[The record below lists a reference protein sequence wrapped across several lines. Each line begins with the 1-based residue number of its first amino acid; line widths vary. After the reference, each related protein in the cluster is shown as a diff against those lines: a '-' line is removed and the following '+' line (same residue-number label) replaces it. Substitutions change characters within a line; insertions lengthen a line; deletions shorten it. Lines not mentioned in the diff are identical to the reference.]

1 MKGFCMPGREHAE
14 KLWSNLMELG
24 VRRLVA
30 LALIGLATIATV
42 GAGAFYLSRPEQTVL
57 YTGLEGEDVT
67 RIGSA
72 LRDAGI
78 SFDISADGSAVM
90 VSHAQ
95 TAKARMLLAEKGLPR
110 GANSGYELFDEL
122 GSLGLTSFMQEV
134 TRVRAL
140 EGELARTIQLMKGIR
155 AARVHIVLPE
165 KGSFRRDQ
173 QPPSASVVIRSDVP
187 DDIRTADAIRHLV
200 AAGVPG
206 MEASKVTVLD
216 TSGGILA
223 AGKDPTKASAG
234 ELASLETAVSNR
246 IQENIRKTLTPYLG
260 LDNFQVSVAA
270 ELNTDRKTI
279 AETIFDPD
287 SRIERSVRTIRE
299 NENAQN
305 SSVSAPTTVEQN
317 LPEEDVAADNGERS
331 SEENER
337 REETVNYEISSKR
350 IETSQDGYRVD
361 RLSIAVL
368 VDKARL
374 AQSLGGEPT
383 QAQIQEQLAEIEAL
397 VASSAGVENSRGD
410 HVKVSVVDFIDGGR
424 AMQPVPPVSVTEY
437 LLRQSG
443 NIINALAILTVSML
457 VIWFG
462 LRPAVAALVPQVAK
476 PQVEMA
482 ELGMLPDGSEAS
494 AETVDGDQTF
504 LVPPDHS
511 DLLHDLNSKR
521 NQSALRK
528 LESLLEYNEEQ
539 SAAILRQWLYESER
553 V

>member
-1 MKGFCMPGREHAE
+1 MPGREHAE
-14 KLWSNLMELG
+14 KLWANLMELG

-42 GAGAFYLSRPEQTVL
+42 GAGAYYLSRPEQTVL
-57 YTGLEGEDVT
+57 YTGLDGDDVT

-78 SFDISADGSAVM
+78 QFDISADGGSVM

-187 DDIRTADAIRHLV
+187 DDVRTADAIRHLV

-234 ELASLETAVSNR
+234 QLASLETAVSNR

-270 ELNTDRKTI
+270 ELNTDRKMI

-317 LPEEDVAADNGERS
+317 LPEEDVSSENGERS

-350 IETSQDGYRVD
+350 IETSQDGYKVD

-383 QAQIQEQLAEIEAL
+383 QAQIQEQLTEIEAL
-397 VASSAGVENSRGD
+397 VASSAGVESTRGD
-410 HVKVSVVDFIDGGR
+410 HVKVSVVDFVDGGK
-424 AMQPVPPVSVTEY
+424 ALEPIPPISITEY

-462 LRPAVAALVPQVAK
+462 LRPAVAALVPQVSQ

-482 ELGMLPDGSEAS
+482 ELGMLPEGAEVEQETYDGEQA
-494 AETVDGDQTF
+494 F

-511 DLLHDLNSKR
+511 DMLQDLNSKR

>member
-1 MKGFCMPGREHAE
+1 MPGREHAE
-14 KLWSNLMELG
+14 KLWANLMELG

-42 GAGAFYLSRPEQTVL
+42 GAGAYYLSRPEQTAL
-57 YTGLEGEDVT
+57 YTGLDGEDVT

-78 SFDISADGSAVM
+78 QFDISADGSSVM

-234 ELASLETAVSNR
+234 QLASLETAVSNR

-270 ELNTDRKTI
+270 ELNTDRKMI

-317 LPEEDVAADNGERS
+317 LPEEDVSSENGERS

-350 IETSQDGYRVD
+350 IETSQDGYKVD

-374 AQSLGGEPT
+374 MQSLGGEPT
-383 QAQIQEQLAEIEAL
+383 QAQIQEQLTEIEAL
-397 VASSAGVENSRGD
+397 VASSAGVEDARGD
-410 HVKVSVVDFIDGGR
+410 HVKVSVVDFIDGGK
-424 AMQPVPPVSVTEY
+424 ALEPIPPLSVSEY

-462 LRPAVAALVPQVAK
+462 LRPAVAALVPQMAK

-482 ELGMLPDGSEAS
+482 ELGMLPEG
-494 AETVDGDQTF
+494 AEVAAEPFEGEQGF

-511 DLLHDLNSKR
+511 DMLQDLNSKR

>member
-1 MKGFCMPGREHAE
+1 MPGREHAE
-14 KLWSNLMELG
+14 KLWANLMELG

-42 GAGAFYLSRPEQTVL
+42 GAGAYYLSRPEQTVL
-57 YTGLEGEDVT
+57 YTGLDGEDVT

-78 SFDISADGSAVM
+78 PFDINSEGSAVM

-187 DDIRTADAIRHLV
+187 DDVRTADAIRHLV

-206 MEASKVTVLD
+206 MQADKVTVLD

-234 ELASLETAVSNR
+234 QLASLETAVSSR

-260 LDNFQVSVAA
+260 LDNFEVSVAA

-287 SRIERSVRTIRE
+287 SRTERSIRTIRE

-305 SSVSAPTTVEQN
+305 SSVSAPTTVEQI
-317 LPEEDVAADNGERS
+317 LPEEDVSADNGERS

-368 VDKARL
+368 VDKSRL

-383 QAQIQEQLAEIEAL
+383 QAQLDEQLTEIEAL
-397 VASSAGVENSRGD
+397 VASSAGIEKERGD
-410 HVKVSVVDFIDGGR
+410 LVKVAVVDFIDGGR
-424 AMQPVPPVSVTEY
+424 A
-437 LLRQSG
+437 
-443 NIINALAILTVSML
+443 
-457 VIWFG
+457 
-462 LRPAVAALVPQVAK
+462 
-476 PQVEMA
+476 
-482 ELGMLPDGSEAS
+482 
-494 AETVDGDQTF
+494 
-504 LVPPDHS
+504 
-511 DLLHDLNSKR
+511 
-521 NQSALRK
+521 
-528 LESLLEYNEEQ
+528 
-539 SAAILRQWLYESER
+539 
-553 V
+553 

>member
-1 MKGFCMPGREHAE
+1 MPGREHAE
-14 KLWSNLMELG
+14 KLWANLMELG
-24 VRRLVA
+24 VRRLIA

-42 GAGAFYLSRPEQTVL
+42 GAGAYYLSRPEQTIL
-57 YTGLEGEDVT
+57 YTGLDGEDVT
-67 RIGSA
+67 RIGAA

-78 SFDISADGSAVM
+78 VFDINADGSAVL

-140 EGELARTIQLMKGIR
+140 EGELARTIQLMQGIR

-165 KGSFRRDQ
+165 KGSFRRDR
-173 QPPSASVVIRSDVP
+173 QPPSASVVIRSDVA

-206 MEASKVTVLD
+206 MEAGKVTVLD

-223 AGKDPTKASAG
+223 AGEDPSKASAG
-234 ELASLETAVSNR
+234 QLASLETAVSNR

-260 LDNFQVSVAA
+260 LENFQVSVAA

-287 SRIERSVRTIRE
+287 SRTERSVRTIRE

-305 SSVSAPTTVEQN
+305 SSASAPTTVEQN
-317 LPEEDVAADNGERS
+317 LPEEDVTAENGERS

-350 IETSQDGYRVD
+350 VETSQDGYRVD

-368 VDKARL
+368 VDKVRL
-374 AQSLGGEPT
+374 TQSLGGEPT
-383 QAQIQEQLAEIEAL
+383 QVQLQEQLTEIEAL
-397 VASSAGVENSRGD
+397 VASSAGVERARGD
-410 HVKVSVVDFIDGGR
+410 HVKVSVVEFIDGGR
-424 AMQPVPPVSVTEY
+424 VLEPVPPVSIAEY

-462 LRPAVAALVPQVAK
+462 LRPAVAALVPQVSR

-482 ELGMLPDGSEAS
+482 ELGMLPEGTDGEV
-494 AETVDGDQTF
+494 EPMEGEQTF

-511 DLLHDLNSKR
+511 DLLQDLNSKR

-528 LESLLEYNEEQ
+528 LESLLEFNEEQ
-539 SAAILRQWLYESER
+539 SAAILRQWLYDSER
-553 V
+553 A

>member
-1 MKGFCMPGREHAE
+1 MPGREHAE
-14 KLWSNLMELG
+14 KLWANLMELG

-42 GAGAFYLSRPEQTVL
+42 GAGAFYLSRPEQTAL
-57 YTGLEGEDVT
+57 YTGLTGEDVT

-78 SFDISADGSAVM
+78 QFDINADGTAVM
-90 VSHAQ
+90 VNHAQ
-95 TAKARMLLAEKGLPR
+95 TARARMLLAEKGLPR
-110 GANSGYELFDEL
+110 GANSGYELFDDL

-206 MEASKVTVLD
+206 MDASKVTVLD

-223 AGKDPTKASAG
+223 AGEDPTKAAAG
-234 ELASLETAVSNR
+234 QMASLETAVSNR

-260 LDNFQVSVAA
+260 LENFQVSVAA
-270 ELNTDRKTI
+270 DLNTDRKMI

-305 SSVSAPTTVEQN
+305 SSNAAPTTVEQN
-317 LPEEDVAADNGERS
+317 LPEEDVQAGEGERS

-337 REETVNYEISSKR
+337 REETVNYEISSTR
-350 IETSQDGYRVD
+350 IETSQDGYRVE

-368 VDKARL
+368 VDKSRL
-374 AQSLGGEPT
+374 AASLGGEPT
-383 QAQIQEQLAEIEAL
+383 QAQIDEQLEEIQAL
-397 VASSAGVENSRGD
+397 VASSAGVEEGRGD
-410 HVKVSVVDFIDGGR
+410 NVKVSVVDFVDGGR
-424 AMQPVPPVSVTEY
+424 DLSPIPPISVTEY

-443 NIINALAILTVSML
+443 NIINALAILIVSML

-462 LRPAVAALVPQVAK
+462 LRPAVAALVPQVTNQQA
-476 PQVEMA
+476 EMA
-482 ELGMLPDGSEAS
+482 ELGMLPEGADVPVEP
-494 AETVDGDQTF
+494 AEGEQAF
-504 LVPPDHS
+504 LIPPDHS
-511 DLLHDLNSKR
+511 DMLQDLNSKR

-528 LESLLEYNEEQ
+528 LESLLEFNEAQ

>member
-1 MKGFCMPGREHAE
+1 MPGREHAE
-14 KLWSNLMELG
+14 KLWANLMELG
-24 VRRLVA
+24 VRRLIA

-42 GAGAFYLSRPEQTVL
+42 GAGAYYLSRPEQTVL
-57 YTGLEGEDVT
+57 YTGLDGEDVT

-78 SFDISADGSAVM
+78 PFDINSEGSAVM

-187 DDIRTADAIRHLV
+187 DDVRTADAIRHLV

-206 MEASKVTVLD
+206 MQADKVTVLD

-223 AGKDPTKASAG
+223 AGQDPTKASAG
-234 ELASLETAVSNR
+234 QLASLETAVSSR

-260 LDNFQVSVAA
+260 LDNFEVSVAA

-287 SRIERSVRTIRE
+287 SRTERSIRTIRE

-317 LPEEDVAADNGERS
+317 LPEEDVSADNGERS

-368 VDKARL
+368 VDKSRL

-383 QAQIQEQLAEIEAL
+383 QAQLDEQLTEIEAL
-397 VASSAGVENSRGD
+397 VASSAGIEKERGD
-410 HVKVSVVDFIDGGR
+410 LVKVAVVDFIDGGR
-424 AMQPVPPVSVTEY
+424 AMEPIPPISITEY
-437 LLRQSG
+437 LMRQSG

-462 LRPAVAALVPQVAK
+462 LRPAVAALVPQMAK

-482 ELGMLPDGSEAS
+482 ELGMLPEA
-494 AETVDGDQTF
+494 AEGAAEAVDGDQTF
-504 LVPPDHS
+504 LMPPDHS
-511 DLLHDLNSKR
+511 DMLQDLNSRR
-521 NQSALRK
+521 NKSALRK
-528 LESLLEYNEEQ
+528 LESLLEFNEEQ

-553 V
+553 I

>member
-1 MKGFCMPGREHAE
+1 MPGREHAE
-14 KLWSNLMELG
+14 KLWANLMELG
-24 VRRLVA
+24 VRRLIA

-42 GAGAFYLSRPEQTVL
+42 GAGAFYLSRPEQTAL
-57 YTGLEGEDVT
+57 YTGLDGEDVT

-78 SFDISADGSAVM
+78 QFDISADGSSVL
-90 VSHAQ
+90 VNHAQ

-187 DDIRTADAIRHLV
+187 DDVRTADAIRHLV

-234 ELASLETAVSNR
+234 QLASLETAVSNR

-260 LDNFQVSVAA
+260 LENFQVSVAA

-317 LPEEDVAADNGERS
+317 LPEEDVSADNGERS

-350 IETSQDGYRVD
+350 IETSQDGYKVD

-368 VDKARL
+368 VDKPRL
-374 AQSLGGEPT
+374 TQSLGGEPT
-383 QAQIQEQLAEIEAL
+383 QAQIQEQLTEIEAL
-397 VASSAGVENSRGD
+397 VASSAGVEADRGD
-410 HVKVSVVDFIDGGR
+410 HVKVSVVDFVDGGK
-424 AMQPVPPVSVTEY
+424 ALEPIPPISISEY

-462 LRPAVAALVPQVAK
+462 LRPAVAALVPQVSQ

-482 ELGMLPDGSEAS
+482 ELGMLPEGGEATVEPFDGEQA
-494 AETVDGDQTF
+494 F

-511 DLLHDLNSKR
+511 DMLQDLNSKR

>member
-1 MKGFCMPGREHAE
+1 MPGREHAE
-14 KLWSNLMELG
+14 KLWANLMELG
-24 VRRLVA
+24 LRRLIA
-30 LALIGLATIATV
+30 LALVGLATIATV
-42 GAGAFYLSRPEQTVL
+42 GAGAYYLSRPEQTAL
-57 YTGLEGEDVT
+57 YTGLDGEDVT
-67 RIGSA
+67 RIGST

-78 SFDISADGSAVM
+78 NFDISADGSSVL

-110 GANSGYELFDEL
+110 GANAGYELFDEL

-140 EGELARTIQLMKGIR
+140 EGELARTIQLMQGIR

-165 KGSFRRDQ
+165 KASFRRDQ

-206 MEASKVTVLD
+206 MEADKVTVLD

-234 ELASLETAVSNR
+234 QLASLETAVSNR

-287 SRIERSVRTIRE
+287 SRTERSVRTIRE

-350 IETSQDGYRVD
+350 IETAQDGYRVEK
-361 RLSIAVL
+361 LSIAVL

-374 AQSLGGEPT
+374 VQSIGGEPS
-383 QAQIQEQLAEIEAL
+383 QAQIEEQLGEIEAL
-397 VASSAGVENSRGD
+397 VASSAGIKSERGD
-410 HVKVSVVDFIDGGR
+410 NVKVAVVDFVDGGR
-424 AMQPVPPVSVTEY
+424 AMAPVPPISVSEY

-443 NIINALAILTVSML
+443 NIINALAILVVSML

-462 LRPAVAALVPQVAK
+462 LRPAVAALVPQVSRQ
-476 PQVEMA
+476 QVEMA
-482 ELGMLPDGSEAS
+482 EIGMLPESVESRAEPMDGEQAY
-494 AETVDGDQTF
+494 

-511 DLLHDLNSKR
+511 DMLQDLNSKR

-528 LESLLEYNEEQ
+528 LESLLEFNEEQ

-553 V
+553 I

>member
-1 MKGFCMPGREHAE
+1 MPGREHAE
-14 KLWSNLMELG
+14 KLWANLMELG

-42 GAGAFYLSRPEQTVL
+42 GAGAYYLSRPEQTVL
-57 YTGLEGEDVT
+57 YTGLDGEDVT

-78 SFDISADGSAVM
+78 PFDINSEGTAVM

-187 DDIRTADAIRHLV
+187 DDVRTADAIRHLV

-206 MEASKVTVLD
+206 MQADKVTVLD

-234 ELASLETAVSNR
+234 QLASLETAVSNR

-260 LDNFQVSVAA
+260 LDNFEVSVAA

-287 SRIERSVRTIRE
+287 SRTERSIRTIRE

-317 LPEEDVAADNGERS
+317 LPEEDVSADNGERS

-368 VDKARL
+368 VDKSRL

-383 QAQIQEQLAEIEAL
+383 QAQLQEQLVEIEAL
-397 VASSAGVENSRGD
+397 VASSAGIEKERGD
-410 HVKVSVVDFIDGGR
+410 LVKVAVVDFVDGGR
-424 AMQPVPPVSVTEY
+424 AMEPIPPISITEY
-437 LLRQSG
+437 LMRQSG

-462 LRPAVAALVPQVAK
+462 LRPAVAALVPQMAK

-482 ELGMLPDGSEAS
+482 ELGMLPETAEGAAEA
-494 AETVDGDQTF
+494 VDGEQTF
-504 LVPPDHS
+504 LLPPDHS
-511 DLLHDLNSKR
+511 DMLQDLNSRR
-521 NQSALRK
+521 NKSALRK
-528 LESLLEYNEEQ
+528 LESLLEFNEEQ

-553 V
+553 I

>member
-1 MKGFCMPGREHAE
+1 MPGREHAE
-14 KLWSNLMELG
+14 KLWANLLELG

-90 VSHAQ
+90 VNHAQ
-95 TAKARMLLAEKGLPR
+95 TARARMLLAEKGLPR

-383 QAQIQEQLAEIEAL
+383 QAQIEEQLAEIEAL
-397 VASSAGVENSRGD
+397 VASSAGVESSRGD

-424 AMQPVPPVSVTEY
+424 AMEPVPPVSVTEY

-462 LRPAVAALVPQVAK
+462 LRPAVAALVPQVSK

-482 ELGMLPDGSEAS
+482 ELGMLPDGSEAM
-494 AETVDGDQTF
+494 AEPVDGEQTF

-511 DLLHDLNSKR
+511 DLLQDLNSKR

>member
-1 MKGFCMPGREHAE
+1 MPGREHAE
-14 KLWSNLMELG
+14 KLWANLMELG

-42 GAGAFYLSRPEQTVL
+42 GAGAYYLSRPEQAAL
-57 YTGLEGEDVT
+57 YTGLDGEDVT
-67 RIGSA
+67 RIGAA

-78 SFDISADGSAVM
+78 PFDISSDGSAVM

-187 DDIRTADAIRHLV
+187 DDVRTADAIRHLV

-206 MEASKVTVLD
+206 MEANKVTVLD

-234 ELASLETAVSNR
+234 QMASLETAVSNR

-270 ELNTDRKTI
+270 ELNTDRKMI
-279 AETIFDPD
+279 AETIYDPD

-305 SSVSAPTTVEQN
+305 SSTSAPTTVEQN
-317 LPEEDVAADNGERS
+317 LPEEDVAAENGERS
-331 SEENER
+331 TEENER

-350 IETSQDGYRVD
+350 IETSQDGYRVAK
-361 RLSIAVL
+361 LSIAVL
-368 VDKARL
+368 VDQTRL
-374 AQSLGGEPT
+374 AQSLGGDPT
-383 QAQIQEQLAEIEAL
+383 QAQLDEQLTEIEAL
-397 VASSAGVENSRGD
+397 VASSAGIEEARGD
-410 HVKVSVVDFIDGGR
+410 HVKVAVVDFVDGGR
-424 AMQPVPPVSVTEY
+424 AMEPIPPISISEY

-476 PQVEMA
+476 PQAEIA
-482 ELGMLPDGSEAS
+482 ELGMLPEGVEVDTEAM
-494 AETVDGDQTF
+494 EGEQTY

-511 DLLHDLNSKR
+511 DLLQDLNSKR
-521 NQSALRK
+521 NQSALKK
-528 LESLLEYNEEQ
+528 LESLLEFNEEQ

>member
-1 MKGFCMPGREHAE
+1 MPGREHAE
-14 KLWSNLMELG
+14 KLWSNLVELG
-24 VRRLVA
+24 VRKLIA
-30 LALIGLATIATV
+30 LALIGLATIGTV
-42 GAGAFYLSRPEQTVL
+42 GAGAYYLSRPEQTPL
-57 YTGLEGEDVT
+57 YTGLSGEDVS
-67 RIGSA
+67 RIGAA

-78 SFDISADGSAVM
+78 TFDVNAEGDSVL

-95 TAKARMLLAEKGLPR
+95 TARARMLLAEKGLPR
-110 GANSGYELFDEL
+110 GANSGYELFDDL

-155 AARVHIVLPE
+155 AARVHIVMPE
-165 KGSFRRDQ
+165 KGSFRRDK

-206 MEASKVTVLD
+206 MEANKVTVLD

-234 ELASLETAVSNR
+234 QMATLETAVSNR

-270 ELNTDRKTI
+270 ELNTDRKRI

-287 SRIERSVRTIRE
+287 SRTERSVRTIRE

-317 LPEEDVAADNGERS
+317 LPEENVDAENGERS

-368 VDKARL
+368 IDKARL
-374 AQSLGGEPT
+374 LNSLGGDPSQPE
-383 QAQIQEQLAEIEAL
+383 IDEQLVEIEAL
-397 VASSAGVENSRGD
+397 VASSAGVDQTRGD
-410 HVKVSVVDFIDGGR
+410 QVKVSVVDFVDGGR
-424 AMQPVPPVSVTEY
+424 NLAPIPPISVSEY

-457 VIWFG
+457 VVWFG
-462 LRPAVAALVPQVAK
+462 LRPAVAALVPQVANE
-476 PQVEMA
+476 QAEMA
-482 ELGMLPDGSEAS
+482 EIGMLPNGEV
-494 AETVDGDQTF
+494 AEGVEGDGDQHY
-504 LVPPDHS
+504 LLPPDHT
-511 DLLHDLNSKR
+511 DLLQDLNSKR
-521 NQSALRK
+521 NQSALKK

>member
-1 MKGFCMPGREHAE
+1 MPGREHAE
-14 KLWSNLMELG
+14 KLWANLMELG
-24 VRRLVA
+24 ARRLIA
-30 LALIGLATIATV
+30 LAIIGLATIATV
-42 GAGAFYLSRPEQTVL
+42 GAGAFYLSRPEQTAL
-57 YTGLEGEDVT
+57 YTGLDGEDVT

-78 SFDISADGSAVM
+78 PFDISSDGSSVL

-110 GANSGYELFDEL
+110 GANSGYELFDDL

-140 EGELARTIQLMKGIR
+140 EGELARTIQLMQGIR

-187 DDIRTADAIRHLV
+187 DDVRTADAIRHLV

-206 MEASKVTVLD
+206 MKASQVTVLD

-234 ELASLETAVSNR
+234 QLATLESAVSNR

-270 ELNTDRKTI
+270 ELNTDRKRI

-287 SRIERSVRTIRE
+287 SRTERSVRTIRE

-305 SSVSAPTTVEQN
+305 SSVAAPTTVEQN

-361 RLSIAVL
+361 KLSIAVL

-374 AQSLGGEPT
+374 AQSLGGDPT
-383 QAQIQEQLAEIEAL
+383 KVQIDEQLLEIEAL
-397 VASSAGVENSRGD
+397 VASSAGVNEERGD
-410 HVKVSVVDFIDGGR
+410 NVKVAVVDFVDGGR
-424 AMQPVPPVSVTEY
+424 ALAPIPPISVSEY

-462 LRPAVAALVPQVAK
+462 LRPAVAALVPQVGK
-476 PQVEMA
+476 QQVEMA
-482 ELGMLPDGSEAS
+482 ELGMLPED
-494 AETVDGDQTF
+494 AEGHVEGFAEDQAY

-511 DLLHDLNSKR
+511 DMLQDLNSKR
-521 NQSALRK
+521 NQSALKK

-539 SAAILRQWLYESER
+539 SAAILRQWLYESEH

>member
-1 MKGFCMPGREHAE
+1 MPGREHAE
-14 KLWSNLMELG
+14 KLWANLMELG
-24 VRRLVA
+24 MRRLIA

-42 GAGAFYLSRPEQTVL
+42 GAGAFYLSRPETTPL
-57 YTGLEGEDVT
+57 YTGLTGEDVS

-78 SFDISADGSAVM
+78 PFDVSSEGDAVM
-90 VSHAQ
+90 VSHGQ

-110 GANSGYELFDEL
+110 GANSGYELFDDL

-173 QPPSASVVIRSDVP
+173 QPPSASVVIRSDIP
-187 DDIRTADAIRHLV
+187 DDVRTADAIRHLV

-206 MEASKVTVLD
+206 MEAAKVTVLD
-216 TSGGILA
+216 TTGGILA

-234 ELASLETAVSNR
+234 QMATLETAVSNR
-246 IQENIRKTLTPYLG
+246 IQENVRKTLTPYLG

-270 ELNTDRKTI
+270 KLNTDRKMI

-299 NENAQN
+299 NENAEN
-305 SSVSAPTTVEQN
+305 SSAATPVTAEQN
-317 LPEEDVAADNGERS
+317 LPDENVEADGGERS
-331 SEENER
+331 LEETER

-368 VDKARL
+368 VDRTRL
-374 AQSLGGEPT
+374 AASLGGSPT
-383 QAQIQEQLAEIEAL
+383 QSQIEEQVREIEAL
-397 VASSAGVENSRGD
+397 VASSAGVTEERGD
-410 HVKVSVVDFIDGGR
+410 LVKISVVDFVDGGR
-424 AMQPVPPVSVTEY
+424 DLEPIPPIGVTEY

-462 LRPAVAALVPQVAK
+462 LRPAVAALVPQVSSEQA
-476 PQVEMA
+476 EMA
-482 ELGMLPDGSEAS
+482 EIGLLPEGLEDAADAMDG
-494 AETVDGDQTF
+494 ETGF
-504 LVPPDHS
+504 LMPPDHS
-511 DLLHDLNSKR
+511 DLLQDLNSKR
-521 NQSALRK
+521 NKSALKK
-528 LESLLEYNEEQ
+528 LESLLEFNEEQ
-539 SAAILRQWLYESER
+539 SAAILRQWLYDTER
-553 V
+553 T

>member
-1 MKGFCMPGREHAE
+1 MPGREHAE
-14 KLWSNLMELG
+14 KLWANLMELG
-24 VRRLVA
+24 VRRLIA

-42 GAGAFYLSRPEQTVL
+42 GAGAYYLSRPEQTVL
-57 YTGLEGEDVT
+57 YTGLDGEDVT

-78 SFDISADGSAVM
+78 PFDINSEGSAVM

-187 DDIRTADAIRHLV
+187 DDVRTADAIRHLV

-206 MEASKVTVLD
+206 MQADKVTVLD

-223 AGKDPTKASAG
+223 AGQDPTKASAG
-234 ELASLETAVSNR
+234 QLASLETAVSSR

-260 LDNFQVSVAA
+260 LDNFEVSVAA

-287 SRIERSVRTIRE
+287 SRTERSIRTIRE

-317 LPEEDVAADNGERS
+317 LPEEDVSADNGERS

-368 VDKARL
+368 VDKSRL

-383 QAQIQEQLAEIEAL
+383 QAQLDEQLTEIEAL
-397 VASSAGVENSRGD
+397 VASSAGIEKERGD
-410 HVKVSVVDFIDGGR
+410 LVKVAVVDFIDGGR
-424 AMQPVPPVSVTEY
+424 AMEPIPPISITEY
-437 LLRQSG
+437 LMRQSG

-462 LRPAVAALVPQVAK
+462 LRPAVAALVPQMAK

-482 ELGMLPDGSEAS
+482 ELGMLPEA
-494 AETVDGDQTF
+494 AEGTAEAVDGDQNF
-504 LVPPDHS
+504 LMPPDHS
-511 DLLHDLNSKR
+511 DMLQDLNSRR
-521 NQSALRK
+521 NKSALRK
-528 LESLLEYNEEQ
+528 LESLLEFNEEQ

-553 V
+553 I

>member
-1 MKGFCMPGREHAE
+1 MPGREHAE
-14 KLWSNLMELG
+14 KLWANLMELG

-42 GAGAFYLSRPEQTVL
+42 GAGAYYLSRPEQTAL
-57 YTGLEGEDVT
+57 YTGLDGEDVT

-78 SFDISADGSAVM
+78 QFDISADGSSVL

-234 ELASLETAVSNR
+234 QLASLETAVSNR

-317 LPEEDVAADNGERS
+317 LPEEDVSSDNGERS

-350 IETSQDGYRVD
+350 IETSQDGYKVD

-383 QAQIQEQLAEIEAL
+383 QAQIQEQLTEIEAL
-397 VASSAGVENSRGD
+397 VASSAGVENARGD
-410 HVKVSVVDFIDGGR
+410 HVKVSVVDFVDGGKSL
-424 AMQPVPPVSVTEY
+424 APIPPISVSEY

-482 ELGMLPDGSEAS
+482 ELGMLPEGGEAVAESFDGEQA
-494 AETVDGDQTF
+494 F

-511 DLLHDLNSKR
+511 DMLQDLNSKR

>member
-1 MKGFCMPGREHAE
+1 MPGREHAE
-14 KLWSNLMELG
+14 KLWANLMELG
-24 VRRLVA
+24 VRRLIA

-42 GAGAFYLSRPEQTVL
+42 GAGAYYLSRPEQTVL
-57 YTGLEGEDVT
+57 YTGLDGEDVT

-78 SFDISADGSAVM
+78 PFDINSEGSAVM

-187 DDIRTADAIRHLV
+187 DDVRTADAIRHLV

-206 MEASKVTVLD
+206 MQADKVTVLD

-234 ELASLETAVSNR
+234 QLASLETAVSSR

-260 LDNFQVSVAA
+260 LDNFEVSVAA

-287 SRIERSVRTIRE
+287 SRTERSIRTIRE

-317 LPEEDVAADNGERS
+317 LPEEDVSADNGERS

-368 VDKARL
+368 VDKSRL

-383 QAQIQEQLAEIEAL
+383 QAQLDEQLTEIEAL
-397 VASSAGVENSRGD
+397 VASSAGIEKERGD
-410 HVKVSVVDFIDGGR
+410 LVKVAVVDFIDGGR
-424 AMQPVPPVSVTEY
+424 AMEPIPPISITEY
-437 LLRQSG
+437 LMRQSG

-462 LRPAVAALVPQVAK
+462 LRPAVAALVPQMAK

-482 ELGMLPDGSEAS
+482 ELGMLPEA
-494 AETVDGDQTF
+494 AEGAAEAVDGDQTF
-504 LVPPDHS
+504 LMPPDHS
-511 DLLHDLNSKR
+511 DMLQDLNSRR
-521 NQSALRK
+521 NKSALRK
-528 LESLLEYNEEQ
+528 LESLLEFNEEQ

-553 V
+553 I

>member
-1 MKGFCMPGREHAE
+1 MPGREHAE
-14 KLWSNLMELG
+14 KLWANLMELG

-30 LALIGLATIATV
+30 LVLIGLATIATV
-42 GAGAFYLSRPEQTVL
+42 GAGAYYLSRPEQTVL
-57 YTGLEGEDVT
+57 YTGLDGDDVT

-78 SFDISADGSAVM
+78 QFDISADGGSVM

-187 DDIRTADAIRHLV
+187 DDVRTADAIRHLV

-234 ELASLETAVSNR
+234 QLASLETAVSNR

-260 LDNFQVSVAA
+260 LENFQVSVAA

-317 LPEEDVAADNGERS
+317 LPEEDVSSENGERS

-350 IETSQDGYRVD
+350 IETSQDGYKVD

-383 QAQIQEQLAEIEAL
+383 QAQIQEQLTEIEAL
-397 VASSAGVENSRGD
+397 VASSAGVESTRGD
-410 HVKVSVVDFIDGGR
+410 HVKVSVVDFVDGGK
-424 AMQPVPPVSVTEY
+424 ALEPIPPISVTEY

-462 LRPAVAALVPQVAK
+462 LRPAVAALVPQVSQ

-482 ELGMLPDGSEAS
+482 ELGMLPEGAEVQDETYDGEQA
-494 AETVDGDQTF
+494 F

-511 DLLHDLNSKR
+511 DLLQDLNSKR

-528 LESLLEYNEEQ
+528 LESLLEFNEEQ

>member
-1 MKGFCMPGREHAE
+1 MPGREHAE
-14 KLWSNLMELG
+14 KLWANLMELG
-24 VRRLVA
+24 LRRLIA

-42 GAGAFYLSRPEQTVL
+42 GAGAYYLSRPEQTVL
-57 YTGLEGEDVT
+57 YTGLDGDDVT

-78 SFDISADGSAVM
+78 NFDISADGSAVL

-95 TAKARMLLAEKGLPR
+95 TARARMLLAEKGLPR

-140 EGELARTIQLMKGIR
+140 EGELARTIQLMQGIR

-165 KGSFRRDQ
+165 KASFRRDQ

-187 DDIRTADAIRHLV
+187 DDVRTADAIRHLV

-206 MEASKVTVLD
+206 MEADKVTVLD

-234 ELASLETAVSNR
+234 QLASLETAVSSR

-260 LDNFQVSVAA
+260 LDNFQVSVSA
-270 ELNTDRKTI
+270 ELNTDRRTI

-350 IETSQDGYRVD
+350 IETAQDGYRVD
-361 RLSIAVL
+361 KLSIAVL
-368 VDKARL
+368 VDRARL
-374 AQSLGGEPT
+374 MQSLGGEPS
-383 QAQIQEQLAEIEAL
+383 QAQIDEQLGEIEAL
-397 VASSAGVENSRGD
+397 VASSAGVEHERGD
-410 HVKVSVVDFIDGGR
+410 QVKVAVVDFVDGGR
-424 AMQPVPPVSVTEY
+424 AMDPVPPISVSEY

-462 LRPAVAALVPQVAK
+462 LRPAVAALVPQVSR

-482 ELGMLPDGSEAS
+482 EIGMLPEGTEGHGEPMDGEQAY
-494 AETVDGDQTF
+494 

-511 DLLHDLNSKR
+511 DMLQDLNSKR

-528 LESLLEYNEEQ
+528 LESLLEFNEEQ
-539 SAAILRQWLYESER
+539 SAAILRQWLYEAER
-553 V
+553 I